1 MASFKIIALL
11 AAASA
16 TAAFATPA
24 PAQILADGAK
34 FEEVSHAGTVFA
46 EGVVAAKD
54 GMVYV
59 SDLTRTALVKD
70 NNPGGTIYRFDPA
83 TGQTTKF
90 MEPSGMS
97 NGLHVDKNNDLIICQ
112 DADTGGRA
120 VMRRNLSS
128 GEMRVVANAY
138 QGKHLN
144 GTNDCTSDGQGRIYF
159 TDARYGG
166 KEPME
171 LPNAVYRA
179 DPDGK
184 VTQFPTDIYRPNG
197 IEVSPGGSRL
207 FVSASNSKGRL
218 PDNPNGP
225 AQDRFGITAG
235 GVAVYDLD
243 KDGNVSNGKLFYRND
258 ELGTDGMTVDTA
270 GNVYIAMHN
279 GNASAPK
286 GEVIVLGPDGKLI
299 QQIALPQP
307 MVSTNLGFGR
317 GNDANSLYL
326 TAAYP
331 WRLFRIRTV
340 KRGLYFE

>member
-1 MASFKIIALL
+1 MGDGLNSRGGSHGVIQDHSLL

-34 FEEVSHAGTVFA
+34 FEEVSHAGILFA

-70 NNPGGTIYRFDPA
+70 NNPGGTIYRYDPA
-83 TGQTTKF
+83 TKQTTKF

-120 VMRRNLSS
+120 VMRRNLST

-171 LPNAVYRA
+171 LPNAVYRV

-184 VTQFPTDIYRPNG
+184 ITQFPTDIYRPNG

-225 AQDRFGITAG
+225 SRIASTSPPAASRSTTSTRTAT
-235 GVAVYDLD
+235 
-243 KDGNVSNGKLFYRND
+243 SQ
-258 ELGTDGMTVDTA
+258 TA
-270 GNVYIAMHN
+270 SCSTATTS
-279 GNASAPK
+279 SAP
-286 GEVIVLGPDGKLI
+286 
-299 QQIALPQP
+299 
-307 MVSTNLGFGR
+307 
-317 GNDANSLYL
+317 
-326 TAAYP
+326 TA
-331 WRLFRIRTV
+331 
-340 KRGLYFE
+340 